1 MAARTLSSHEENEEE
16 EKEEDLG
23 SALFD
28 CNLIRT
34 LIKLTGILWIWDL
47 LRSYWNPISILI
59 PFIRNPL
66 DLGSVPFL
74 LKSDQGPIQIQ

>member
-23 SALFD
+23 SALFY

-34 LIKLTGILWIWDL
+34 LIKLN
-47 LRSYWNPISILI
+47 RHS
-59 PFIRNPL
+59 L
-66 DLGSVPFL
+66 DLGSAPFL
-74 LKSDQGPIQIQ
+74 LESDSHPNPM